1 MKYIN
6 EEYDYENYAT
16 SGHSLGGNLSAHA
29 GLTAPEE
36 MRNKITQC
44 YSFDGPG
51 FSNEYIAE
59 HQDEI
64 EAFGT
69 KITHYQWSLVGEL
82 LYHLPGE
89 KFKTIKTK
97 DEVYG
102 KNDMQ
107 SLTQKHDTCFVEFDE
122 NGNVISGEMDVLAAT
137 VGRLSKQSKIMILE
151 MH

>member
-69 KITHYQWSLVGEL
+69 KLHIINGHWLENYYIICLEKSLKL
-82 LYHLPGE
+82 
-89 KFKTIKTK
+89 
-97 DEVYG
+97 
-102 KNDMQ
+102 
-107 SLTQKHDTCFVEFDE
+107 
-122 NGNVISGEMDVLAAT
+122 
-137 VGRLSKQSKIMILE
+137 
-151 MH
+151 